1 MSINNII
8 QGVFNNTYRV
18 KISDGNG
25 VDKDIYK
32 KLTLPE
38 LNLLLM
44 SRSILKIDIE
54 IDEV

>member
-8 QGVFNNTYRV
+8 EGVFNNTYKV
-18 KISDGNG
+18 KISDGTG
-25 VDKDIYK
+25 VDLDIYNE
-32 KLTLPE
+32 LTLPE

-44 SRSILKIDIE
+44 SRPIQKIDIE

>member
-18 KISDGNG
+18 KISDGTG
-25 VDKDIYK
+25 VDKDIYN